1 MKNPERLQPLQQLQQ
16 TPLQR
21 ISDGTTTPIISATTA
36 LGHPHLI
43 VILSQLGDFDTLEYA
58 WWLQKD
64 RELLGD
70 IEVIAVG
77 IGDRP
82 SGQKFCDYTGFSPD
96 KLFVD
101 PTASLHQKLSLYRGL
116 TWRIPGLKPG
126 QQAWINLMLMCAGIG
141 SPGTLKEVLRGYRG
155 DKNAPQ
161 LFAAEEIIKAPPLPA
176 LKGKFFEAVG
186 GKGFQRPLELATL
199 RLRNMGE
206 VLGHWSTYVPDASL
220 MTQRGGTFLFDR
232 DGTLIYQH
240 LDRNILGFAANMSR
254 PLSFLE
260 TVQFKAE
267 SGVV

>member
-1 MKNPERLQPLQQLQQ
+1 MVNYLDLLQQ
-16 TPLQR
+16 TPLLR
-21 ISDGTTTPIISATTA
+21 VSDDNTISMMPQTVP
-36 LGHPHLI
+36 LQHPHLI
-43 VILSQLGDFDTLEYA
+43 LILSQLGDFDSLEYA

-64 RELLGD
+64 RDLLTG

-82 SGQKFCDYTGFSPD
+82 SGQKFCEYTGFPPK

-101 PTASLHQKLSLYRGL
+101 PTASLHKKLGLYQGL

-126 QQAWINLMLMCAGIG
+126 QQAWVNLMLMCAGIG

-155 DKNAPQ
+155 DKTAPQ
-161 LFAAEEIIKAPPLPA
+161 LFADEETVKAPPLPE
-176 LKGKFFEAVG
+176 LKGKFFETAG

-206 VLGHWSTYVPDASL
+206 VLGNWSTYVPDASF
-220 MTQRGGTFLFDR
+220 MTQRGSTFLFDT

-260 TVQFKAE
+260 TVQFKSTIA
-267 SGVV
+267 